1 MEKKLEQV
9 CQLKD
14 TLGVEM
20 KMTKDILKMTN
31 EGLNTARAALE
42 IEKNEVSLL
51 KYNQE
56 YMKNKLDEVENEVR
70 TCTN

>member
-1 MEKKLEQV
+1 M

-14 TLGVEM
+14 TLGVEL

-31 EGLNTARAALE
+31 KGLNTARATLE
-42 IEKNEVSLL
+42 SEKNEASLL
-51 KYNQE
+51 KYNQK
-56 YMKNKLDEVENEVR
+56 YMKYKLDEVENEVR